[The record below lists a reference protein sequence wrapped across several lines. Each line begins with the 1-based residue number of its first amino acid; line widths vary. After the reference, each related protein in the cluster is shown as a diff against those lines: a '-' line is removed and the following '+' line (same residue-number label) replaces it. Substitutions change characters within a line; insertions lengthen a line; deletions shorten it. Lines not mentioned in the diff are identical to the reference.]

1 MSNRL
6 GFRFIDLSVALEN
19 DVPADP
25 PPLRPS
31 IRYQRHGQSAAAVA
45 GIFPGLRPSDLP
57 DGEGWAVEDLVCTSH
72 SGTHVDAPWHYAS
85 TTNGGEPAP
94 TIDELPLHWFL
105 RPGVKLDFRA
115 APDGHVVTANE
126 LEVALAASGHILQP
140 FDIVLA
146 NTAAGAAYGTE
157 RYLDSGCG
165 FGREA
170 TLWLMERGVK
180 VVGTDAWS
188 WDAPFSFTR
197 ARFAA
202 GGDPAIIWEGHKA
215 GRVRE
220 YCQIEKLAN
229 LDQLPPSGFTVSC
242 FPYKIKRGSAGFTRA
257 VAILDGDLDTNLDTN
272 LGTGVDA

>member
-1 MSNRL
+1 MSYPSGL
-6 GFRFIDLSVALEN
+6 RFIDLSVALAN

-31 IRYQRHGQSAAAVA
+31 IKYQAHRQSASVLA
-45 GIFPGLRPSDLP
+45 GMIPGLSASDLP
-57 DGEGWAVEDLVCTSH
+57 DSEGWAVEDLVCTSH
-72 SGTHVDAPWHYAS
+72 SGTHMDAPWHYAS

-105 RPGVKLDFRA
+105 RPGVKLDFRE
-115 APDGHVVTANE
+115 APDGHVITAQE
-126 LEVALAASGHILQP
+126 MGAAVAASGHSLQP

-170 TLWLMERGVK
+170 TLWLLERGVK

-202 GGDPAIIWEGHKA
+202 EGDPSIVWEGHKA
-215 GRVRE
+215 GRDRE

-229 LDQLPPSGFTVSC
+229 LDQLPASGFTVSC
-242 FPYKIKRGSAGFTRA
+242 FPWKIKRGSAGFTRA
-257 VAILDGDLDTNLDTN
+257 VAILDGDLRAEVT
-272 LGTGVDA
+272 A